1 MVHRWKKYAG
11 NRKESDS
18 PFYVDY
24 SASPITQQHS
34 GIQID
39 YFMIIA
45 SQIKALP

>member
-18 PFYVDY
+18 SFYVDY
-24 SASPITQQHS
+24 LASPMSRKHS
-34 GIQID
+34 AIQID
-39 YFMIIA
+39 NVMIIA